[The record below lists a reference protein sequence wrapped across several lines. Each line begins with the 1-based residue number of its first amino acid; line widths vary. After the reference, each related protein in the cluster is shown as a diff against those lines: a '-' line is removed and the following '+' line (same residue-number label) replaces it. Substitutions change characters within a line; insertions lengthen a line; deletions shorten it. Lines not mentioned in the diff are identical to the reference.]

1 MAGLHL
7 LVQSGNCGY
16 SSMKMPQ
23 FTLRRLLLIVS
34 VLGVGLAVMI
44 QGARLELRNPRSNAE
59 DDFAWRVWAAG
70 MSLIG
75 IVIGLVFHRPKLT
88 ASLAILFPALGFML
102 MVTVLWVCIIGHFVW
117 QTVFG

>member
-1 MAGLHL
+1 
-7 LVQSGNCGY
+7 
-16 SSMKMPQ
+16 
-23 FTLRRLLLIVS
+23 
-34 VLGVGLAVMI
+34 
-44 QGARLELRNPRSNAE
+44 
-59 DDFAWRVWAAG
+59 